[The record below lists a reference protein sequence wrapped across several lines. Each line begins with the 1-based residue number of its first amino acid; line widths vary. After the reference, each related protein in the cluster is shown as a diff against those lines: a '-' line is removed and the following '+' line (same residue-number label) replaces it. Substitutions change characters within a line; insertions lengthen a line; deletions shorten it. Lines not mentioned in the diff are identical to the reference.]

1 MNPALVTCSYNPA
14 MSRIRDF
21 FWQVGHCA
29 RFLVWVSLV
38 KAADW
43 VLGVEAVPLIF
54 TGRAN
59 QMTTALLP
67 GQ

>member
-1 MNPALVTCSYNPA
+1 